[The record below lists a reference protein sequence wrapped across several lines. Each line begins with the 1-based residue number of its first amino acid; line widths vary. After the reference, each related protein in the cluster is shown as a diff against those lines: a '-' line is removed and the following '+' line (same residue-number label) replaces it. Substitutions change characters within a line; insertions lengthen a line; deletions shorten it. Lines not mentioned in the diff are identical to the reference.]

1 MDTNNMP
8 RILMAD
14 DNHEIR
20 EVVNILLS
28 GEGYRVDEA
37 ADGREALEK
46 IRSNPYD
53 LVILDVMMPNMNGY
67 QACMEIRK
75 SSNTPIL
82 FLSAKSQVEDKTL
95 GFSSGGDDYLPK
107 PFSYQELLSRVK
119 ALIRRYQV
127 YKGKDEATGE
137 HGADASPQQEMP
149 GEGNGQGSSGI
160 VPSADGRGTG
170 FGQYQ
175 RGREEPEKA
184 ILLPGIQIYENQG
197 RVLLEGE
204 EVELT
209 DIEFSILCLLG
220 KHRGQIFPIQHL
232 YECIWEEEY
241 YYGASNTVM
250 VHIRNLRGKIEKDP
264 HNPKIIKN
272 VWGKGY
278 RCE

>member
-1 MDTNNMP
+1 MDTNSMAQ
-8 RILMAD
+8 ILMVD

-28 GEGYRVDEA
+28 GEGYGVDEA
-37 ADGREALEK
+37 ADGQEALEK
-46 IRSNPYD
+46 IRGNSYD

-75 SSNTPIL
+75 RSNTPIL

-127 YKGKDEATGE
+127 YKGKEEAG
-137 HGADASPQQEMP
+137 SQQEGSEIGM
-149 GEGNGQGSSGI
+149 GFRQG
-160 VPSADGRGTG
+160 VED
-170 FGQYQ
+170 
-175 RGREEPEKA
+175 EKA
-184 ILLPGIQIYENQG
+184 ITLPGIQIYEAQG
-197 RVLLEGE
+197 KVLLDGK

>member
-1 MDTNNMP
+1 MDAKSIP
-8 RILMAD
+8 QILMAD

-28 GEGYRVDEA
+28 GEGYGVDEA

-46 IRSNPYD
+46 IRGNTYD

-75 SSNTPIL
+75 SSNTSIL

-95 GFSSGGDDYLPK
+95 GFASGGDDYLPK

-127 YKGKDEATGE
+127 YKGKDEA
-137 HGADASPQQEMP
+137 GADAPQGAWEET
-149 GEGNGQGSSGI
+149 GAGQGFG
-160 VPSADGRGTG
+160 ADRENRE
-170 FGQYQ
+170 QKQ
-175 RGREEPEKA
+175 SGREGAEKA
-184 ILLPGIQIYENQG
+184 IVLPGIQIYENQG
-197 RVLLEGE
+197 RVLLEGK